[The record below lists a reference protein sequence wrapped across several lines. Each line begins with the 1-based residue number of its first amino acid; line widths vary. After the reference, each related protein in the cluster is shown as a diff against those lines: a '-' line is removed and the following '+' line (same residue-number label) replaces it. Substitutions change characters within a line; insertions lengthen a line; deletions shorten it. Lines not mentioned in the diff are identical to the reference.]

1 MTVFGKILGLSTLLV
16 LALLQSVFG
25 LIYSKT
31 ISYLL
36 NHNKKL
42 LKQIGGAIIIFSVFV
57 FYYMILASIALY
69 EDESTANIWAAEYLA
84 SFIVDYLINRILG
97 LGFNYAIIHYFH

>member
-25 LIYSKT
+25 LIYSKI

-36 NHNKKL
+36 NHKKKS
-42 LKQIGGAIIIFSVFV
+42 LK
-57 FYYMILASIALY
+57 
-69 EDESTANIWAAEYLA
+69 
-84 SFIVDYLINRILG
+84 
-97 LGFNYAIIHYFH
+97 